1 MNKIDEMGFR
11 ELSILQS
18 MKAENRIPLFKP
30 PYLKKPHLL
39 YIRVS

>member
-18 MKAENRIPLFKP
+18 MKTENRIPLFKP
-30 PYLKKPHLL
+30 PLPKEATPIIYK
-39 YIRVS
+39 S